1 MVKVEDAQSGNG
13 QLEDENNETK
23 QNVRNMSC
31 KQHVG
36 LFKLKKTRLDKV

>member
-23 QNVRNMSC
+23 HE
-31 KQHVG
+31 KHV
-36 LFKLKKTRLDKV
+36 LQATCRAV